1 MAGRL
6 KTVAERDQR
15 ARFILMILA
24 TLVCVGIA
32 PLGAVG
38 TLFSPLVFDDRGNL
52 LNPLAWI
59 GFFLMIT
66 FWIVC
71 LVGPL
76 VAWIFW
82 RRQREPLAWSAMSA
96 PLIWGLL
103 LAIVLQF
110 IPG

>member
-1 MAGRL
+1 MARGL
-6 KTVAERDQR
+6 KTLAERDQR
-15 ARFILMILA
+15 TRFILLILA
-24 TLVCVGIA
+24 TAACVGLA
-32 PLGAVG
+32 PVGAVG

-52 LNPLAWI
+52 LNPLAWL

-71 LVGPL
+71 LIAPF
-76 VAWIFW
+76 VAWVYW
-82 RRQREPLAWSAMSA
+82 RRKREPMAWSVMSA

-103 LAIVLQF
+103 TVIVLQF

>member
-6 KTVAERDQR
+6 KTQAERDQR

-24 TLVCVGIA
+24 TLACAGIA
-32 PLGAVG
+32 PLGAIG
-38 TLFSPLVFDDRGNL
+38 TLFSPLVFDERGNL
-52 LNPLAWI
+52 LNPLAWL

-71 LVGPL
+71 LIGPL

-82 RRQREPLAWSAMSA
+82 RRDREPLAWSAMSA
-96 PLIWGLL
+96 PLIWGL
-103 LAIVLQF
+103 ATVIVLQF

>member
-1 MAGRL
+1 MTGRL
-6 KTVAERDQR
+6 KTVAGRDQR

-24 TLVCVGIA
+24 TAICVGIA

-52 LNPLAWI
+52 LNPLAWM

-76 VAWIFW
+76 VAWFFW
-82 RRQREPLAWSAMSA
+82 RRDREPLAWSAMSA
-96 PLIWGLL
+96 PLIWGLMM
-103 LAIVLQF
+103 AIVLQF

>member
-15 ARFILMILA
+15 ARFILLILA

-32 PLGAVG
+32 PLAAVG
-38 TLFSPLVFDDRGNL
+38 TLFSPLVFDVRGNL
-52 LNPLAWI
+52 LNPLAWL

-66 FWIVC
+66 FWVVC
-71 LVGPL
+71 LVAPL
-76 VAWIFW
+76 AAWIFW
-82 RRQREPLAWSAMSA
+82 RRRRERLTWASMTA

-103 LAIVLQF
+103 LTIVLQF

>member
-1 MAGRL
+1 MARGL
-6 KTVAERDQR
+6 KTIAEREQR
-15 ARFILMILA
+15 FRFILLIGA
-24 TLVCVGIA
+24 TLICVGVA
-32 PLGAVG
+32 PFGAVG
-38 TLFSPLVFDDRGNL
+38 TLFSPLVFDERGNL
-52 LNPLAWI
+52 LNPLAWL

-71 LVGPL
+71 LAAPF
-76 VAWIFW
+76 VAWVYW
-82 RRQREPLAWSAMSA
+82 RRNREQMAWSVMSA